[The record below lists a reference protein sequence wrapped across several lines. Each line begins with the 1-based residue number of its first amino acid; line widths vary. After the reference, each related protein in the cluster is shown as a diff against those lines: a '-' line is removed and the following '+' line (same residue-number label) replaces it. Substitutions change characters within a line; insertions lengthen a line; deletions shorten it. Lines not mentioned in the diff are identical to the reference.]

1 VNWFWMNISLMV
13 IFFAAVAGIPLWLV
27 FKHPDTAP
35 VAAQG
40 AERTAPDRMAVVRQ
54 AAEHAVR
61 TPNARRAGT
70 GRSTSAG
77 IRAAGR
83 A

>member
-1 VNWFWMNISLMV
+1 VNWFWMNIPLMV
-13 IFFAAVAGIPLWLV
+13 VFFAAVAGIPLWLV

-35 VAAQG
+35 EEG
-40 AERTAPDRMAVVRQ
+40 RRTAPEPGMAVVRV
-54 AAEHAVR
+54 AAEQAVR
-61 TPNARRAGT
+61 SPSARRAGT

>member
-1 VNWFWMNISLMV
+1 VNWFWMNIPLMV

-27 FKHPDTAP
+27 FKHPDTGPEGAQRMAP
-35 VAAQG
+35 
-40 AERTAPDRMAVVRQ
+40 ERGMAVVRVP
-54 AAEHAVR
+54 AEQAVR
-61 TPNARRAGT
+61 TPSARRAAT